1 MGFTKTN
8 NGTGVTIVRIE
19 GQLIVGNRQ
28 ELKTLIQE
36 GLDRGER
43 KFMIDCSQTGYIDS
57 SGLGAL
63 VTLAKKVRELGGDL
77 RIAGLNEDLRSL
89 FELTKLD
96 TLFHISPTA
105 AEALAGF

>member
-1 MGFTKTN
+1 MGFIKSAASGIT
-8 NGTGVTIVRIE
+8 VVRIE

-28 ELKTLIQE
+28 ELKSIIQE

-43 KFMIDCSQTGYIDS
+43 KFLIDCTQTGYIDS

-63 VTLAKKVRELGGDL
+63 VSLSKKVREVGGEL

-96 TLFHISPTA
+96 TLFRISASAT
-105 AEALAGF
+105 EALAEF